1 MGIGNL
7 LLVPEADYNLLGR
20 DLIIEMGINIEVVNE
35 EIKIKLCP
43 LRVEDEEKI
52 NSEVW
57 YTPDSVGRLNIP
69 PFSVIIKDPETP
81 IRVKQYPISPEG
93 KNGLKPEIE
102 RLLSKGLLESC
113 MSPFNTP
120 ILPIK
125 RQMNHTDEKS
135 RDYFAFEWED
145 PVTHRRQ
152 QLRWT
157 VLPQGFTESPNLFG
171 QALEQ
176 ILQEYQTG
184 EGVTLIQY
192 VDDLLIAGEAEDK
205 VRAESIRLLN
215 FLSAKGLK
223 VSKAKLQFVEEE
235 VKYLGHYLRKGE
247 KKIDPER
254 VKGIL
259 SIPPPKSKKQ
269 IRQLLGLMGYCR
281 QWIENYSTKVKFL
294 YEKLSQGGLVKWD
307 EKDDKHLKALRHDL
321 VNAPVLSLPDL
332 KRPFYLFVNTDS
344 GTAYGVLTQ
353 EWAGKKKPVGYLS
366 KLLDPVSRGWPT
378 CLQALVACALLV
390 EEASKITFN
399 GELRV
404 LSPHNIRGIL
414 QQKAEKWI
422 TDDRLLKY
430 EGILLDSPKLTL
442 EVTALQNP
450 AQFLY
455 GRPSEDGLAHECLST
470 IEEETKIR
478 PDLDEEELEEG
489 DRLFVDGSSR
499 VINGKRVSGYA
510 IVGGEG
516 LAVIESGPL
525 SGSWSAQACE
535 LYAVLRALQLLKDK
549 SGTIYTDSKYA
560 YGIIHTFG
568 KIWEERGLI
577 NSQGKNLVHQ
587 DLIRKLLKAL
597 RGPRK
602 IAVVH
607 LKGHQKGLDFKS
619 RGNNAADQEARR
631 AALQT
636 SQFTPQKDPE
646 AERKERETSRGN
658 LQKIYSFTMQE
669 KEKMKGMGLRED
681 PEREWRLPKDNRTV
695 LPKSIAMDI
704 MRRIHSKT
712 HWGAQALVDQFATK
726 HMCIGADDL
735 AKQVPLQNRYE
746 ALDLES
752 QPDDLDDSEGN
763 YLPSEPP
770 KYDSSVRQ
778 ISTSNIK
785 KKRRA
790 GSDEIEKRSI
800 KAIKRDFRALGQ
812 VVDKTEAQV
821 VFCSVPLV
829 AEKNDER
836 NRRTQIINK
845 WLKGLKGEGDAAGL
859 SGSRPKGGKPESGV
873 KSVAQLKCMYTNA
886 RSMGNKQKE
895 LEAMVQQQSYDV
907 VAIMETWWDDS
918 HGWSTALD
926 GYKLFRRD
934 RKGRRGGGV
943 ALYIKKAFDA
953 IGIETNEDGVEC
965 LWVRIKGKANKA
977 DILLGVCYHP
987 PNQEEEV
994 DNLFYKQL
1002 ENVSGSS
1009 TLVLVGDFN
1018 LPDII
1023 WELDTAEKRQSRKFL
1038 ECMEDN
1044 FLSQLVGCRY
1054 CFGLQDVF
1062 SGKTTCLQDNCP
1074 LGLVDGAS
1082 EQNSPPIIQEEA
1094 VRELLRC
1101 LDTHKSM
1108 GPDGIHPRV
1117 MRELAD
1123 ELAKPLCIIYHQSW
1137 LTGEL
1142 PDDWKLANVTPIHK
1156 KGGREDPGSYRPV
1169 SQTSVPGKIMEQ
1181 FILSLITQ
1189 NLQDGQ
1195 GLRPSQHGFRR
1206 GRSCLTHLISFYDQV
1221 TCLVDAGKAVDVV
1234 YLDFSKAF
1242 DTVSHSILLD
1252 KLAARVLDRS
1262 TLCWVRNWLDG
1273 RVQRVVVNDAA
1284 SSWWPVASG
1293 VPRVC
1298 AGASSVQ
1305 YFY

>member
-1 MGIGNL
+1 
-7 LLVPEADYNLLGR
+7 
-20 DLIIEMGINIEVVNE
+20 MGINIEVVNE

-102 RLLSKGLLESC
+102 RLLSKGLLESR

-125 RQMNHTDEKS
+125 KADGSYRLVHDLREINKRTVARFPVVANPYTLLSRLGPEKQYYSVIDLKDAFWACPLDEKS

-192 VDDLLIAGEAEDK
+192 VDDFLIAGEAEDK

-223 VSKAKLQFVEEE
+223 VSKAKLQFVEE

-294 YEKLSQGGLVKWD
+294 YEKSSQGGLVKWD

-390 EEASKITFN
+390 EEANKITFN

-404 LSPHNIRGIL
+404 LSPHNIWGIL

-422 TDDRLLKY
+422 TDARLLKY

-470 IEEETKIR
+470 IEEQTKIR

-577 NSQGKNLVHQ
+577 NSQGKKPGSPGSN
-587 DLIRKLLKAL
+587 
-597 RGPRK
+597 
-602 IAVVH
+602 
-607 LKGHQKGLDFKS
+607 QK
-619 RGNNAADQEARR
+619 
-631 AALQT
+631 
-636 SQFTPQKDPE
+636 
-646 AERKERETSRGN
+646 
-658 LQKIYSFTMQE
+658 
-669 KEKMKGMGLRED
+669 
-681 PEREWRLPKDNRTV
+681 
-695 LPKSIAMDI
+695 
-704 MRRIHSKT
+704 
-712 HWGAQALVDQFATK
+712 
-726 HMCIGADDL
+726 
-735 AKQVPLQNRYE
+735 
-746 ALDLES
+746 
-752 QPDDLDDSEGN
+752 
-763 YLPSEPP
+763 
-770 KYDSSVRQ
+770 
-778 ISTSNIK
+778 
-785 KKRRA
+785 
-790 GSDEIEKRSI
+790 
-800 KAIKRDFRALGQ
+800 
-812 VVDKTEAQV
+812 
-821 VFCSVPLV
+821 
-829 AEKNDER
+829 
-836 NRRTQIINK
+836 
-845 WLKGLKGEGDAAGL
+845 
-859 SGSRPKGGKPESGV
+859 
-873 KSVAQLKCMYTNA
+873 
-886 RSMGNKQKE
+886 
-895 LEAMVQQQSYDV
+895 
-907 VAIMETWWDDS
+907 
-918 HGWSTALD
+918 
-926 GYKLFRRD
+926 
-934 RKGRRGGGV
+934 
-943 ALYIKKAFDA
+943 
-953 IGIETNEDGVEC
+953 
-965 LWVRIKGKANKA
+965 
-977 DILLGVCYHP
+977 
-987 PNQEEEV
+987 
-994 DNLFYKQL
+994 
-1002 ENVSGSS
+1002 
-1009 TLVLVGDFN
+1009 
-1018 LPDII
+1018 
-1023 WELDTAEKRQSRKFL
+1023 TAEGL
-1038 ECMEDN
+1038 E
-1044 FLSQLVGCRY
+1044 G
-1054 CFGLQDVF
+1054 
-1062 SGKTTCLQDNCP
+1062 T
-1074 LGLVDGAS
+1074 
-1082 EQNSPPIIQEEA
+1082 
-1094 VRELLRC
+1094 
-1101 LDTHKSM
+1101 
-1108 GPDGIHPRV
+1108 
-1117 MRELAD
+1117 
-1123 ELAKPLCIIYHQSW
+1123 
-1137 LTGEL
+1137 
-1142 PDDWKLANVTPIHK
+1142 
-1156 KGGREDPGSYRPV
+1156 
-1169 SQTSVPGKIMEQ
+1169 
-1181 FILSLITQ
+1181 
-1189 NLQDGQ
+1189 
-1195 GLRPSQHGFRR
+1195 
-1206 GRSCLTHLISFYDQV
+1206 
-1221 TCLVDAGKAVDVV
+1221 
-1234 YLDFSKAF
+1234 
-1242 DTVSHSILLD
+1242 
-1252 KLAARVLDRS
+1252 
-1262 TLCWVRNWLDG
+1262 
-1273 RVQRVVVNDAA
+1273 
-1284 SSWWPVASG
+1284 
-1293 VPRVC
+1293 
-1298 AGASSVQ
+1298 
-1305 YFY
+1305 